1 MRMTQRETETE
12 TETET
17 ELQLKTAITDS
28 LTYLEISTG
37 SSTRK
42 QNQQ

>member
-1 MRMTQRETETE
+1 MRMTQRETE